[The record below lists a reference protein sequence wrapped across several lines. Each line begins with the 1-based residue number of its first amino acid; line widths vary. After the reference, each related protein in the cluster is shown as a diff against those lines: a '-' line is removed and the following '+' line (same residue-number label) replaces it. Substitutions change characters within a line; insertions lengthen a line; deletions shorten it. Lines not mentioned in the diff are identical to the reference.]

1 MSVMSPS
8 PTPEFSGVADQSRG
22 GALRALA
29 TALLLSQLCFW
40 IGLGAAEYLAKPRGA
55 LPQRE
60 ALLQLAE
67 PDGSFAAEGSLIPV
81 PLQVEPGYAY
91 RDAERRPGGRFL
103 HYFDVDDPAAE
114 LALFLGYTRRI
125 EEVRLNG
132 QILKAQT
139 SAESWAV
146 MGGFQPATFLLPPE
160 FLRSGRNELAIKVSG
175 RSLKILPVF
184 YLADAGK
191 VISAHRWA
199 RLFSVDLVVASIG
212 IMLFVVLLLLTT
224 DWPAGDRQRVNAL
237 AVLLLAWTL
246 RNLSILDIDDGL
258 PDSVRL
264 LFSLLVT
271 YGFLAALL
279 AFVFAWAGHAT
290 LGRRLALGVLAV
302 ATAIAVIANLGGT
315 RLLFAWGQDLETL
328 LTQLIAITGAVLLLR
343 RHATHPQGTL
353 GETVLFLIC
362 LTAVMVDDL
371 DNRLH
376 WQIPGFDWLP
386 LTFYA
391 APMCGILLALGMNA
405 NLAAQTARSRRLALA
420 RNEELQR
427 ELAERE
433 REIAAAYAARQALER
448 DAALSAERQR
458 LVRDMHDGVGG
469 QLVSLLLATRNNS
482 LTRGQLIDALQTT
495 VEDLRLIVQSLDS
508 AGDSLEEALA
518 RFRERATPRIEAAGI
533 EVQWRIDAQARTLG
547 FGPTAILQIYRALQ
561 EMCTNVLRHA
571 AARRIEI
578 GLRVTGVEGEQV
590 TLSVADDGVGV
601 SPNARMSGQG
611 LRSLHDRAA
620 QLGGGLTIGAGLEGR
635 GTCFEL
641 TIPIP
646 AR

>member
-1 MSVMSPS
+1 MSPT
-8 PTPEFSGVADQSRG
+8 PTPEFSGVIDRRRG
-22 GALRALA
+22 TRLRALA

-40 IGLGAAEYLAKPRGA
+40 LGLGTAEYLAKPRGA
-55 LPQRE
+55 LPQGE

-67 PDGSFAAEGSLIPV
+67 PDGSFPADGQLIPV
-81 PLQVEPGYAY
+81 PVENEPAYRY
-91 RDAERRPGGRFL
+91 RDAERRPAGRFL
-103 HYFDVDDPAAE
+103 HRFDVSDASAE

-125 EEVRLNG
+125 DEVRLNG

-160 FLRSGRNELAIKVSG
+160 FLRVGRNEIAIKVSG
-175 RSLKILPVF
+175 RALKILPVF
-184 YLADAGK
+184 YIADAGE
-191 VISAHRWA
+191 VLDAHRWA

-224 DWPAGDRQRVNAL
+224 DWPTNDRQRVNAL

-258 PDSVRL
+258 PNSVRL

-279 AFVFAWAGHAT
+279 AFTFAWANQADR
-290 LGRRLALGVLAV
+290 GRRLALGVMAI
-302 ATAIAVIANLGGT
+302 ATVIAVIANLGGT
-315 RLLFAWGQDLETL
+315 RLLFAWGQELETL

-343 RHATHPQGTL
+343 RHAAQPRGSF

-362 LTAVMVDDL
+362 LTAVMIDDL

-376 WQIPGFDWLP
+376 LQVPGFDWLP

-391 APMCGILLALGMNA
+391 APMCGIVLALGMNA
-405 NLAAQTARSRRLALA
+405 NLAAQTARSRRLAVA

-433 REIAAAYAARQALER
+433 MEIAAAYAARQSLER

-469 QLVSLLLATRNNS
+469 QLVSLLLATRNDS
-482 LTRGQLIDALQTT
+482 ISREQLIEALQTT

-518 RFRERATPRIEAAGI
+518 RFRERATPRIEAAGV
-533 EVQWRIDAQARTLG
+533 EVRWRIDARARTPG
-547 FGPTAILQIYRALQ
+547 FGPTAVLQIYRALQ

-571 AARRIEI
+571 GARRIEI
-578 GLRVTGVEGEQV
+578 GLQRTGSADERI
-590 TLSVADDGVGV
+590 TLSVADDGIGL
-601 SPNARMSGQG
+601 PLNAGTSGHG

-620 QLGGGLTIGAGLEGR
+620 ELGGTLATGPGIGGR
-635 GTCFEL
+635 GTRFEL
-641 TIPIP
+641 SLPLP
-646 AR
+646 AP